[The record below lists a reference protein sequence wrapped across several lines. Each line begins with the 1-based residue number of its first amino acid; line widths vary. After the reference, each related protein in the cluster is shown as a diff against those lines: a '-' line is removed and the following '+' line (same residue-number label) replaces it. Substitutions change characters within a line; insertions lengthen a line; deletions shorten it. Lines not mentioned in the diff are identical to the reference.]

1 MATTQAQRA
10 ALYNHLAEAMNQEA
24 ADTLMDQ
31 LPPTGWDQ
39 MATKDD
45 LANTEQRLLAA
56 LQVHKAETDAKFTE
70 TNAAMQAGFAELR
83 ALIATESAK
92 TAKEFANAAQ
102 ERADAAKERAE
113 IIKSQAEI
121 IRAQARQLYLIVAAI
136 AVATVSVWVAV
147 LTSVIVS

>member
-56 LQVHKAETDAKFTE
+56 LQVHKAET
-70 TNAAMQAGFAELR
+70 NAAMQAGFAELR
-83 ALIATESAK
+83 ALIATGLAD
-92 TAKEFANAAQ
+92 AAQ
-102 ERADAAKERAE
+102 ERAQ
-113 IIKSQAEI
+113 IIKT
-121 IRAQARQLYLIVAAI
+121 QARQLYLIVAAI
-136 AVATVSVWVAV
+136 AVGTVSVWVAV
-147 LTSVIVS
+147 FTSILVA

>member
-24 ADTLMDQ
+24 ADTLMNQ

-45 LANTEQRLLAA
+45 LANTEQRLQAT

-70 TNAAMQAGFAELR
+70 LNATMQAGFAELR
-83 ALIATESAK
+83 ALIATGL
-92 TAKEFANAAQ
+92 
-102 ERADAAKERAE
+102 ADAAKERAE
-113 IIKSQAEI
+113 II
-121 IRAQARQLYLIVAAI
+121 RTQARQLYLIVAAI
-136 AVATVSVWVAV
+136 AVGTVSVWVAV
-147 LTSVIVS
+147 FTSILVA

>member
-1 MATTQAQRA
+1 MAATQAQRA
-10 ALYNHLAEAMNQEA
+10 ALYNELAEAMNPEA

-45 LANTEQRLLAA
+45 LANTEQRL
-56 LQVHKAETDAKFTE
+56 QG
-70 TNAAMQAGFAELR
+70 AMQTGFAELR
-83 ALIATESAK
+83 ALIATESAER
-92 TAKEFANAAQ
+92 AKGF
-102 ERADAAKERAE
+102 ADAAKERAE
-113 IIKSQAEI
+113 IIKSQAEL

-136 AVATVSVWVAV
+136 AVGTVSVWVAV

>member
-1 MATTQAQRA
+1 MAATQAQRA
-10 ALYNHLAEAMNQEA
+10 ALYNDLAEAMNPEA

-45 LANTEQRLLAA
+45 LANTEQRMQAGFA
-56 LQVHKAETDAKFTE
+56 E

-83 ALIATESAK
+83 ALIATESAER
-92 TAKEFANAAQ
+92 AKGF
-102 ERADAAKERAE
+102 ADAAKERAE
-113 IIKSQAEI
+113 IIKSQAEL

-136 AVATVSVWVAV
+136 AVGTVSVWVAV